1 LALHI
6 FKWRAKFKSKEK
18 NLMYLKYLKFL
29 LVILIL
35 IAVINTG
42 YGGPRSK
49 LGTSAAPELLIPVG
63 SIGTS
68 LSGSNL
74 SSITGVD
81 AIYWNVAGLSQLN
94 SQNAELLVSHSVY
107 FADMNLQYIG
117 VGARLGNL
125 GNIGVSIK
133 SLNIGDIE
141 ETTESMPEGTGVIYK
156 PTYIVAGLSFAKQ
169 MTDRIRFGSTVKII
183 NENVANVSSTGFAF
197 DFGIQY
203 SGGLSGLAFGIA
215 IKNLGP
221 SMRFDGPG
229 LDRTVTNLNQT
240 VSTQRVILQDYD
252 LPTNLE
258 LGVSYKINLSKK
270 MNLNVSTAFQNSSF
284 STDEYKIGL
293 EYNYNNIFYIR
304 GAGSYYPDKEKDESL
319 FGPTFGAGIKY
330 PLGSVLLGFDYA
342 YRVLNE
348 SGFNSTNQFFTL
360 NVGF

>member
-1 LALHI
+1 
-6 FKWRAKFKSKEK
+6 
-18 NLMYLKYLKFL
+18 MYLKYLKLF
-29 LVILIL
+29 LVILSL
-35 IAVINTG
+35 FAVINTS
-42 YGGPRSK
+42 YGGPRKK

-74 SSITGVD
+74 STTTGVD
-81 AIYWNVAGLSQLN
+81 AIFWNPAGLANLN
-94 SQNAELLVSHSVY
+94 SRNAELLVSHSVY
-107 FADMNLQYIG
+107 FADMNLQYLGI
-117 VGARLGNL
+117 GARLGNL

-133 SLNIGDIE
+133 SLNIGEIE
-141 ETTESMPEGTGVIYK
+141 ETTESMPEGTGTIYK

-169 MTDRIRFGSTVKII
+169 MTDRIRFGTTVKFIS
-183 NENVANVSSTGFAF
+183 ENVASVSSSAFAF

-203 SGGLSGLAFGIA
+203 LGGKSGLAFGIT
-215 IKNLGP
+215 IKNLGT

-229 LDRTVTNLNQT
+229 LDRTVTNTNGT
-240 VSTQRVILQDYD
+240 TSVQRVILQDYD

-258 LGVSYKINLSKK
+258 LGVAYKVDLGKK
-270 MNLNVSTAFQNSSF
+270 MNVNFSTAFLNSSF
-284 STDEYKIGL
+284 SSDEYKLGL

-304 GAGSYYPDKEKDESL
+304 GAGSYFPDKQKDESL

-330 PLGSVLLGFDYA
+330 PFGNVSIGFDYA
-342 YRVLNE
+342 YRLINE

>member
-1 LALHI
+1 
-6 FKWRAKFKSKEK
+6 
-18 NLMYLKYLKFL
+18 MYLKYLKLF
-29 LVILIL
+29 LVILSL
-35 IAVINTG
+35 LAVINTS
-42 YGGPRSK
+42 YGGPRKK

-74 SSITGVD
+74 STTTGVD
-81 AIYWNVAGLSQLN
+81 AIYWNPAGLANLN
-94 SQNAELLVSHSVY
+94 SQSAELLVSHSVY
-107 FADMNLQYIG
+107 FADMNLQYLG
-117 VGARLGNL
+117 VGARLGSL

-141 ETTESMPEGTGVIYK
+141 ETTEYMPEGTGTVYK
-156 PTYIVAGLSFAKQ
+156 PTYVIAGLSFAKQ
-169 MTDRIRFGSTVKII
+169 MTDRIRFGTTVKYIS
-183 NENVANVSSTGFAF
+183 ENVASVSSSTFAF

-203 SGGLSGLAFGIA
+203 YGGQSGLAFGIT
-215 IKNLGP
+215 IKNLGT
-221 SMRFDGPG
+221 SMKFDGPG
-229 LDRTVTNLNQT
+229 LDKRVLNTNGIYT
-240 VSTQRVILQDYD
+240 TQRVILQDYD

-258 LGVSYKINLSKK
+258 LGLSYKVILGKK
-270 MNLNVSTAFQNSSF
+270 MNVNFSAAFQNSSF
-284 STDEYKIGL
+284 SSDEYKLGL

-304 GAGSYYPDKEKDESL
+304 GAGSLYPDKEKDESL

-330 PLGSVLLGFDYA
+330 PIGSVSLGFDYA